1 MTLMTDHPPS
11 AKKRPALGRG
21 LSAILPTAAAPR
33 APSGQAVAQIPVG
46 LIDPNP
52 VQPRSNFDE
61 DALRGLAESI
71 RADGVLQPLLVRPA
85 GSRYT
90 LIVGE
95 RRLKAAR
102 LAGLTTVPSIVREI
116 EADRLLE
123 ATLVENI
130 QREDLN
136 PIEIALALEQMLKE
150 LEIVQDQL
158 AERTGMSR
166 TSVTNHL
173 RLLKLPLAVIRLVRD
188 GKLQMGHARAL
199 LALDSD
205 EEIESVANRA
215 VETEMSV
222 RSVEEYVRRK
232 RSDAK
237 RRRPQAL
244 DPNIA
249 AAIENL
255 ERVLQ
260 APVRLRGRGRKGRI
274 EIAYS
279 SPSELEAIYD
289 RIVGEAG

>member
-1 MTLMTDHPPS
+1 MTDDPYS
-11 AKKRPALGRG
+11 RKKRPALGRG
-21 LSAILPTAAAPR
+21 LSAILPSPAASR

-52 VQPRSNFDE
+52 VQPRANFDE
-61 DALRGLAESI
+61 EALRGLAESI

-102 LAGLTTVPSIVREI
+102 LAGLPTVPSIVREI
-116 EADRLLE
+116 APERLLE

-150 LEIVQDQL
+150 LDLVQDQL

-173 RLLKLPLAVIRLVRD
+173 RLLKLPLPVIRLVRD

-199 LALDSD
+199 LALESD

-215 VETEMSV
+215 VENEMSV
-222 RSVEEYVRRK
+222 RSVEEYVRRR

-249 AAIENL
+249 AAVENL

-279 SPSELEAIYD
+279 SPGELEAIYD
-289 RIVGEAG
+289 RIVGESA